1 MPDGSNSLRPMRPIH
16 RHPFV
21 EELLPLT
28 DEAARSHHAK
38 HAPAKPP
45 PCQSMA
51 HYQHQA
57 LSEIGGANQD
67 IRLRNEKISGAYAA
81 LWMKNKDAFRW
92 QGAAAHASGQVGLV
106 MDLCDPRFQKR
117 AAAVVP
123 DQVFE
128 PSPLPFPAP
137 PMPPIG
143 PFKPTGSLGPYP
155 VGRVAKQT
163 ALEAAKPLDA
173 AMRQAL
179 ADGNIAIYNSI
190 YPTSLAYAHG
200 GMAELNCMQRGMTA
214 QQRKKFKPLHDA
226 FGHIDRGIALKKSG
240 DHIGGEA
247 MIQYGNRMLIH
258 YEQDKVAQPVV
269 FDKHPDL
276 TWVMTPFAFGHF
288 SGDPYHPDMATL
300 STYYPSHVPHSL
312 GDQAERDK
320 WIINDI
326 FPVWYKQYEQDPA
339 LTVQRMQKILDR
351 GRAAGGSY

>member
-1 MPDGSNSLRPMRPIH
+1 MRPIH

-21 EELLPLT
+21 EQVLPLM
-28 DEAARSHHAK
+28 DEAAHSHHAK
-38 HAPAKPP
+38 HAPAKPAPP

-51 HYQHQA
+51 HYQNQA
-57 LSEIGGANQD
+57 LSRIGGANQD
-67 IRLRNEKISGAYAA
+67 IRQRNEKISGAYAA

-117 AAAVVP
+117 TAAMIP
-123 DQVFE
+123 DRVFD
-128 PSPLPFPAP
+128 PTPPFAPDP

-143 PFKPTGSLGPYP
+143 PFKPDNSLGPHP
-155 VGRVAKQT
+155 IGRMNKALVLKAVG
-163 ALEAAKPLDA
+163 PLDA

-179 ADGNIAIYNSI
+179 ADGNIAIYESI

-200 GMAELNCMQRGMTA
+200 GMAELNCMQKGMSRA
-214 QQRKKFKPLHDA
+214 QRKAFQPIHDA
-226 FGHIDRGIALKKSG
+226 FADIDQGIALKNKG
-240 DHIGGEA
+240 DKVGGEE
-247 MIQYGNRMLIH
+247 MIRSGNKKLIH
-258 YEQDKVAQPVV
+258 FEQDNVAQPIV

-288 SGDPYHPDMATL
+288 SGDPYHPDLATL
-300 STYYPSHVPHSL
+300 STYYPSHAPHSL
-312 GDQAERDK
+312 GDATERDS

-339 LTVQRMQKILDR
+339 QTVQRMQKILDR